1 MYFCR
6 DLIRRKDSFHTSPAL
21 NQPVAP
27 DRDRTRTVSMDAQTQ
42 DALLQIN
49 RRFYER
55 TAVQFD
61 ATRQGW
67 TPGLRA
73 ILPYFERGEK
83 DWPTVLDVGCG
94 NGRFA
99 RLLACESL
107 RARYVGVDGNAQL
120 LQLARSAAAGLDG
133 VECLFLQAD
142 LASPSWLAALTD
154 ASARDGCWPAPIE
167 EEGRAPFDV
176 VLCTA
181 TIQHLPAYGL
191 RLRLLG
197 DFQRLTDGYI
207 ILSFWQFLGRER
219 FRAKLIDPR
228 TVGIDPGALE
238 AGDGLL
244 PWKQGVEAIRY
255 VHQVDDVELEHLA
268 ADAGLDIVHTFRA
281 DGKRKDADSSGVLP
295 GLNLYAV
302 LR

>member
-1 MYFCR
+1 
-6 DLIRRKDSFHTSPAL
+6 
-21 NQPVAP
+21 
-27 DRDRTRTVSMDAQTQ
+27 MDAQTQ
-42 DALLQIN
+42 NALLQIN
-49 RRFYER
+49 RRFYEQ

-73 ILPYFERGEK
+73 ILPYFERGAK
-83 DWPTVLDVGCG
+83 DRPTVLDVGCG

-99 RLLACESL
+99 RLLAHESL
-107 RARYVGVDGNAQL
+107 HARYVGVDGNAQL
-120 LQLARSAAAGLDG
+120 LQLARSAAAELAG

-142 LASPSWLAALTD
+142 LARPSWLAALAD
-154 ASARDGCWPAPIE
+154 ASAGDGCWPTLLE
-167 EEGRAPFDV
+167 REGRAPFDV

-181 TIQHLPAYGL
+181 TIQHLPGYRL
-191 RLRLLG
+191 RLRLLR
-197 DFQRLTDGYI
+197 DFRRLTDGYI
-207 ILSFWQFLGRER
+207 ILSFWQFLGRQR

-228 TVGIDPGALE
+228 TVGIEPGALE

-255 VHQVDDVELEHLA
+255 VHQVDEAELEHLA
-268 ADAGLDIVHTFRA
+268 ADAGLEVVRTFRA
-281 DGKRKDADSSGVLP
+281 DGKREEANGPGVLP